1 MENRRGTT
9 KSKGKKEIND
19 KFYTKPEI
27 AKELIK
33 EVNLEEYDLII
44 EPSAGNGSFS
54 KQIPNCKAYDIEPES
69 EEIEKADWL
78 KLDKS
83 QFKGK
88 ILVIGNP
95 PFGTN
100 NNLAIE
106 FINESAKIAEEIAF
120 ILPRT
125 FRKPSVQDRINLNFS
140 LIKDIDL
147 ADKSYLLNEEEYSV
161 PTIFQIWKRTNTPRE
176 KTKRIS
182 KSGYFEFVDKSQAD
196 LRIQRVG
203 GNAGTSDKNF
213 NLASES
219 NYFIKLTTDKITV
232 DNFIELVNNTHFPT
246 VEYTVGPKS
255 LSKTE
260 LITEIEKKI
269 KGKF

>member
-54 KQIPNCKAYDIEPES
+54 MQIPKCKAYDIEPES

-125 FRKPSVQDRINLNFS
+125 FRKSSVQDRINLNFS

-147 ADKSYLLNEEEYSV
+147 EDKSYLLNEEEYSV
-161 PTIFQIWKRTNTPRE
+161 PTIFQIWKRTSKPRE

-182 KSGYFEFVDKSQAD
+182 KSDYFEFVDKSQAD

-203 GNAGTSDKNF
+203 GNAGISDKNF

-219 NYFIKLTTDKITV
+219 NYFIKLTTDKITI
-232 DNFIELVNNTHFPT
+232 DDFIKIVNNTHFPT

-260 LITEIEKKI
+260 LITEIEKKVKELI
-269 KGKF
+269 